1 MRSTLFRLCVPATVF
16 LLFLANSLPAQLH
29 IDKKYPTLLWEISGR
44 GLKKPSYLF
53 GTMHVSSKLVFHL
66 SDSFYLD
73 IKSADVVALELDPQL
88 WQDQLFRFENLQS
101 NLRYYT
107 QGAPND
113 VINEKTF
120 RLQRYEDR
128 LRSAISDEPTVI
140 NGLLYRT
147 FRSQADFEEDTYL
160 DLYIY
165 QTGRKLGKQA
175 TGVEN
180 YFQTERLIM
189 EAAQDMMKDR
199 RKKAP
204 DTDGESM
211 FEIERKTQEAY
222 RKGDLDLLDSLERL
236 MEPSESYME
245 KFLYRRNEIQAAS
258 IDSIVQR
265 HSLFVG
271 VGAAHLPG
279 KRGVIELLRK
289 KGYTLRP
296 VMMPDQDATRRDDI
310 DKIRVPVTFKT
321 YTSVDGSFSV
331 QLPGKLYRRTDGRT
345 AESWQYAD
353 MGNGAYY
360 MIGKVRTDAGFLGQ
374 REEVVLKKVDS
385 LLYENV
391 PGKILKKTPITRSG
405 YKGYDITART
415 RRGDIQRYNMLVT
428 PGEVWVFKM
437 SGNNNYV
444 EGPEAEEFFGSIR
457 IRPITPSGWVDFTP
471 ERGGFTI
478 RLPRI
483 PAQTRVAPE
492 TGGITR
498 WDYEAADSATG
509 DAYLLW
515 KATVQNYRFLEE
527 DTADLSLVEE
537 SFRGSDWIDKC
548 LSRRTGTFDGH
559 ACLDASYQQKDGS
572 FIRARFIL
580 HGPDYYVLAAHSRE
594 KNKPFSAFFNSLS
607 FVPYRYT
614 AYRNYVDSF
623 LHISVTTP
631 VVPDVDAGIRGII
644 ERGSSEEFLNS
655 LPDYNNYWPRPKT
668 ALFQDDSTGEAVFV
682 SVESFPKYY
691 YPRDT
696 ATFWSE
702 EAGEKRYRRDLVMG
716 VRETYRDGDLFGYRY
731 TLTDTNTTRRIHVWV
746 FLQGDHLF
754 RVVSLSDSLQPN
766 SDFFNRF
773 YASFRPLDQPA
784 RAPDPAAQA
793 SDQPARPSGHA
804 AQPSVFDSK
813 LDLFF
818 HDFYSGDSLVS
829 KKAREAIPNVYFGP
843 AGVPALLKAISTLP
857 YNGTDYFETKTRLIN
872 ELGYIS
878 DSAAIPAVVAGLR
891 DIYAAAGDTSTL
903 QNAVFKALAHQKTT
917 ESYRL
922 LGQLMTQDPPVF
934 DNNSD
939 YTYLFRDIDDSL
951 PLARTLF
958 PGLLQLASV
967 DDYKS
972 NIQSL
977 LADLVDSGYLHAAD
991 YEGYFSQIY
1000 FDAKIQWKKQEG
1012 KDEKRL
1018 QKKEE
1023 EGDDNADAD
1032 SDDNSN
1038 ELDDFAVLLLP
1049 FHGRNQTVPHFFDRL
1064 LKSRDPQLRMS
1075 TALLLLR
1082 NRLPVADSILVALAA
1097 DDATRSTL
1105 FQGLTDIGC
1114 EDAFPRQYRSQESI
1128 ARSLLVS
1135 GRGVDSFAAIVFIDK
1150 QPAQF
1155 KQSVGSVY
1163 FFKYKINKE
1172 DDWQIGISGIQP
1184 QNRRDIS
1191 TEPGLVVTTGKKLR
1205 SGVPVLQQFEEQW
1218 HRLLL
1223 SRRKSA
1229 AAFFQDNEYAVRQDE
1244 D

>member
-1 MRSTLFRLCVPATVF
+1 MRSTLFRRCVPATIF
-16 LLFLANSLPAQLH
+16 LLFLAPALPAQPH
-29 IDKKYPTLLWEISGR
+29 IEKRYPTLLWEITGN

-107 QGAPND
+107 QGAPGD
-113 VINEKTF
+113 LINEKTF
-120 RLQRYEDR
+120 RLPRYEDR
-128 LRSAISDEPTVI
+128 LKSAISDEPTVI

-189 EAAQDMMKDR
+189 EAAQDMMKDK
-199 RKKAP
+199 RKKSP

-236 MEPSESYME
+236 MEPSEAYME
-245 KFLYRRNEIQAAS
+245 KFLYRRNEIQASS

-296 VMMPDQDATRRDDI
+296 VMMPDQDAIRRDDI
-310 DKIRVPVTFKT
+310 DKIKVPVTFST
-321 YTSVDGSFSV
+321 FAAADGSFSV
-331 QLPGKLYRRTDGRT
+331 QLPGKLYRRSDNRSSD
-345 AESWQYAD
+345 SWQYAD

-360 MIGKVRTDAGFLGQ
+360 MIGRVRTDAGFLGQ
-374 REEVVLKKVDS
+374 REETVFRKVDS

-391 PGKILKKTPITRSG
+391 PGKILKKTPVTRNG
-405 YKGYDITART
+405 YKGFDITART
-415 RRGDIQRYNMLVT
+415 RRGDIQRYNILIT

-437 SGNNNYV
+437 SGTNNYV
-444 EGPEAEEFFGSIR
+444 EGPEAEAFFGSIR
-457 IRPITPSGWVDFTP
+457 IRPVTLPGWVDFTP
-471 ERGGFTI
+471 ARGGFSI
-478 RLPRI
+478 RMPRV
-483 PAQTRVAPE
+483 PAQNRTTPE
-492 TGGITR
+492 PEGVTR
-498 WDYEAADSATG
+498 WDYEATDSATG
-509 DAYLLW
+509 DGYLLW

-527 DTADLSLVEE
+527 DTADLALIEE
-537 SFRGSDWIDKC
+537 SFRGSDWIEKR
-548 LSRRTGTFDGH
+548 LSRRAGSYDGH
-559 ACLDASYQQKDGS
+559 ACIDASYQQKDGS
-572 FIRARFIL
+572 VIHARFIL

-594 KNKPFSAFFNSLS
+594 KNKPFSAWFNSLS

-614 AYRNYVDSF
+614 AFRHYVDSF

-696 ATFWSE
+696 STFWQE
-702 EAGEKRYRRDLVMG
+702 EAGEKRYKRDLVIG
-716 VRETYRDGDLFGYRY
+716 EKERWQDSGLSGYRY
-731 TLTDTNTTRRIHVWV
+731 TLTDTNTTRCIRVWV
-746 FLQGDHLF
+746 LLQGDRLF
-754 RVVSLSDSLQPN
+754 RVVSLTDSLQQN
-766 SDFFNRF
+766 SEFLARFFG
-773 YASFRPLDQPA
+773 SFRPLDH
-784 RAPDPAAQA
+784 
-793 SDQPARPSGHA
+793 SSN
-804 AQPSVFDSK
+804 PSVFDSK
-813 LDLFF
+813 LETFF
-818 HDFYSGDSLVS
+818 HDLNSEDSSLA
-829 KKAREAIPNVYFGP
+829 KKAKEAIPNVYFGS
-843 AGVPALLKAISTLP
+843 AGVPALLHAIRTLP

-872 ELGYIS
+872 ELGYIN
-878 DSAAIPAVVAGLR
+878 DSVATPTVVAGLR
-891 DIYAAAGDTSTL
+891 DIYQRSGDTSTF
-903 QNAVFKALAHQKTT
+903 QNAVFKALAHHRTT
-917 ESYRL
+917 EAYRL

-934 DNNSD
+934 DNNTD
-939 YTYLFRDIDDSL
+939 YNYLFRDIGDSL
-951 PLARTLF
+951 TLARTLF
-958 PGLLQLASV
+958 PGLLQLVTV

-977 LADLVDSGYLHAAD
+977 LADLVDSGYLKAND
-991 YEGYFSQIY
+991 YESYFSQIY
-1000 FDAKIQWKKQEG
+1000 FDAKIQWKKQQG

-1023 EGDDNADAD
+1023 EGDDGPDAEG
-1032 SDDNSN
+1032 DDNN
-1038 ELDDFAVLLLP
+1038 NGLDNYAVLLLP
-1049 FHGRNQTVPHFFDRL
+1049 FYGRNQAIPHFFDGL
-1064 LKSRDPQLRMS
+1064 LKSRDAQLRMNI
-1075 TALLLLR
+1075 ALLLLR
-1082 NRLPVADSILVALAA
+1082 HGMPVADSVLVVLAA
-1097 DDATRSTL
+1097 DDATRGPL
-1105 FQGLTDIGC
+1105 YQGLSDIGRV
-1114 EDAFPRQYRSQESI
+1114 ELFPRQYRTQESI

-1135 GRGVDSFAAIVFIDK
+1135 GHGVDSFAAIAFVDK

-1155 KQSVGSVY
+1155 KLRTGWVY

-1172 DDWQIGISGIQP
+1172 DDWQIGLCGIQP
-1184 QNRRDIS
+1184 QNRRDVN
-1191 TEPGLVVTTGKKLR
+1191 TEPGLVAATGKRLR
-1205 SGVPVLQQFEEQW
+1205 VGVPVLQQFEEQW

-1229 AAFFQDNEYAVRQDE
+1229 VAFFQDNEYAVRQEE

>member
-1 MRSTLFRLCVPATVF
+1 MRSTLFRRCVPATIF
-16 LLFLANSLPAQLH
+16 LLFLALSLPAQQH
-29 IDKKYPTLLWEISGR
+29 IEKRYPTLLWEITGH

-73 IKSADVVALELDPQL
+73 IRNADVVALELDPQL
-88 WQDQLFRFENLQS
+88 WQDQLFRFEKLQS

-107 QGAPND
+107 QGAPSD
-113 VINEKTF
+113 LINEKTF
-120 RLQRYEDR
+120 QLQRYEDR

-189 EAAQDMMKDR
+189 EAAQDMMKDK

-279 KRGVIELLRK
+279 NRGVIELLRK

-296 VMMPDQDATRRDDI
+296 VMMPDRDATRRDDI
-310 DKIRVPVTFKT
+310 DKIRVPVTFS
-321 YTSVDGSFSV
+321 TSSAPDGSFSV
-331 QLPGKLYRRTDGRT
+331 QLPGKLYRRIDGRLSD
-345 AESWQYAD
+345 SWQYAD

-360 MIGKVRTDAGFLGQ
+360 MIGRVRTNAGFLGQ
-374 REEVVLKKVDS
+374 REATVLRKVDS

-391 PGKILKKTPITRSG
+391 PGKILKRTPVTRNG
-405 YKGYDITART
+405 YNGYDITART
-415 RRGDIQRYNMLVT
+415 RRGDIQRYNILVT

-437 SGNNNYV
+437 SGTNNYV
-444 EGPEAEEFFGSIR
+444 EGPEAETFFNSIR
-457 IRPITPSGWVDFTP
+457 IHPVTMSGWADFTP
-471 ERGGFTI
+471 DRGGFTI
-478 RLPRI
+478 RMPRI
-483 PAQTRVAPE
+483 PAQNRTTPE
-492 TGGITR
+492 PEGITR
-498 WDYEAADSATG
+498 WDYEATDSTTG
-509 DAYLLW
+509 DGYLLW
-515 KATVQNYRFLEE
+515 KSTVQNYRFLEE
-527 DTADLSLVEE
+527 DTADLALMEE
-537 SFRGSDWIDKC
+537 SFRGSDWIDKR

-559 ACLDASYQQKDGS
+559 ACIDAGYQQKDGS
-572 FIRARFIL
+572 FIHARFIL
-580 HGPDYYVLAAHSRE
+580 HGPDYYILAVHSRE
-594 KNKPFSAFFNSLS
+594 KNKPFTGWFNSLT

-614 AYRNYVDSF
+614 AFRNYVDSF

-668 ALFQDDSTGEAVFV
+668 ALFQDDSTGEAIFV

-696 ATFWSE
+696 ATFWQE
-702 EAGEKRYRRDLVMG
+702 EAGEKRYRRDLVIA
-716 VRETYRDGDLFGYRY
+716 RKEPWHDGDLSGYRY
-731 TLTDTNTTRRIHVWV
+731 TLTDTNTTRCIHVWV
-746 FLQGDHLF
+746 FLQKDRIF
-754 RVVSLSDSLQPN
+754 RVVSLTDSLERN
-766 SDFFNRF
+766 SEFLRRF
-773 YASFRPLDQPA
+773 YASFRPLGNPTG
-784 RAPDPAAQA
+784 
-793 SDQPARPSGHA
+793 SG
-804 AQPSVFDSK
+804 VFDSK
-813 LDLFF
+813 LDIFF
-818 HDFYSGDSLVS
+818 HDFYSGDSSLA
-829 KKAREAIPNVYFGP
+829 KKARAAIPNVYFGP
-843 AGVPALLKAISTLP
+843 AGVPALLSAIRTLP

-872 ELGYIS
+872 ELGFIS
-878 DSAAIPAVVAGLR
+878 DSAATPSVVAGLR
-891 DIYAAAGDTSTL
+891 DVYQRVGDTSTF

-917 ESYRL
+917 EAYRL

-939 YTYLFRDIDDSL
+939 YNYLFKDIGDSL
-951 PLARTLF
+951 RLARTLF
-958 PGLLQLASV
+958 PGLLQLSTV
-967 DDYKS
+967 DDYKP

-977 LADLVDSGYLHAAD
+977 LADLVDSGYLKAAD

-1018 QKKEE
+1018 QKKDED
-1023 EGDDNADAD
+1023 GDDNADAE
-1032 SDDNSN
+1032 SDDNNN
-1038 ELDDFAVLLLP
+1038 ELDDYAILLLP
-1049 FHGRNQTVPHFFDRL
+1049 FYGRNPAIPHFFDRL
-1064 LKSRDPQLRMS
+1064 LQSRDAGLRMN

-1082 NRLPVADSILVALAA
+1082 NRMPVADSILVALAA
-1097 DDATRSTL
+1097 DDASRGPL
-1105 FQGLTDIGC
+1105 FQGLTDIGRQ
-1114 EDAFPRQYRSQESI
+1114 DIFPRQFRNQESI

-1135 GRGVDSFAAIVFIDK
+1135 GHGVDSFAAIAFVDK

-1155 KQSVGSVY
+1155 KQKTGSVY

-1172 DDWQIGISGIQP
+1172 DDWQIGLSGIQP
-1184 QNRRDIS
+1184 LGRRDIS
-1191 TEPGLVVTTGKKLR
+1191 TEPGLVVTTGKRLR
-1205 SGVPVLQQFEEQW
+1205 PGVPVLQQFEEQW
-1218 HRLLL
+1218 RRLLL
-1223 SRRKSA
+1223 ARRRSA
-1229 AAFFQDNEYAVRQDE
+1229 VAFFQDNEYAVRQDE

>member
-1 MRSTLFRLCVPATVF
+1 MRSTLFRRCVPATIF
-16 LLFLANSLPAQLH
+16 LLFLAFTLPAQQH
-29 IDKKYPTLLWEISGR
+29 FDKKYPALLWEITGN
-44 GLKKPSYLF
+44 GLQKPSYLF

-73 IKSADVVALELDPQL
+73 IKNADVVALELDPQL

-107 QGAPND
+107 QGAPSD
-113 VINEKTF
+113 LITEKTF
-120 RLQRYEDR
+120 QLMRYEDR
-128 LRSAISDEPTVI
+128 LKSAISDEPTVI

-189 EAAQDMMKDR
+189 EASQDMMKDK

-222 RKGDLDLLDSLERL
+222 RKGDLDMLDSLERL

-258 IDSIVQR
+258 IDSIVRR

-310 DKIRVPVTFKT
+310 DKIKVPVTFS
-321 YTSVDGSFSV
+321 TSSSADGSFSV
-331 QLPGKLYRRTDGRT
+331 QVPGKLYRRSDGRLSD
-345 AESWQYAD
+345 SWQYAD
-353 MGNGAYY
+353 MSNGAYY
-360 MIGKVRTDAGFLGQ
+360 MIGRVRTNAGFLGQ
-374 REEVVLKKVDS
+374 REETVLRKVDS

-391 PGKILKKTPITRSG
+391 PGKILKRTPVTRSG
-405 YKGYDITART
+405 YRGFDITART
-415 RRGDIQRYNMLVT
+415 RRGDIQRYNILVT
-428 PGEVWVFKM
+428 HGEVWVFKM
-437 SGNNNYV
+437 SGTNSYV
-444 EGPEAEEFFGSIR
+444 EGPEADAFFNSIR
-457 IRPITPSGWVDFTP
+457 IRPVTPSGWVDFTP
-471 ERGGFTI
+471 ARGGFTI
-478 RLPRI
+478 RMPRI
-483 PAQTRVAPE
+483 PAQSRTMPDPE
-492 TGGITR
+492 GIAR

-515 KATVQNYRFLEE
+515 KSTLQNYRFLEE
-527 DTADLSLVEE
+527 DTADLALMEE
-537 SFRGSDWIDKC
+537 SFRGSDWIDK
-548 LSRRTGTFDGH
+548 SIGRRTGTYEGH
-559 ACLDASYQQKDGS
+559 ACIDASYQQKDGS

-580 HGPDYYVLAAHSRE
+580 NGPDYYLLAAHSRE
-594 KNKPFSAFFNSLS
+594 KNKPFTAWFNSLA

-614 AYRNYVDSF
+614 AFRNYVDSF

-655 LPDYNNYWPRPKT
+655 LPDYSNYWPRPKT
-668 ALFQDDSTGEAVFV
+668 ALFQDDSTGEAIFV
-682 SVESFPKYY
+682 SVETFPKYY

-696 ATFWSE
+696 ATFWQE
-702 EAGEKRYRRDLVMG
+702 EAGEKRYKRDLVMG
-716 VRETYRDGDLFGYRY
+716 QKEPWREGDLTGYRY
-731 TLTDTNTTRRIHVWV
+731 TLTDTNTTRSIRVWV
-746 FLQGDHLF
+746 FLQGDRLF
-754 RVVSLSDSLQPN
+754 RIVSLTDSLRQN
-766 SDFFNRF
+766 SEFLTRF
-773 YASFRPLDQPA
+773 YASFRPLGNPSTAD
-784 RAPDPAAQA
+784 RGPAAA
-793 SDQPARPSGHA
+793 T
-804 AQPSVFDSK
+804 PSVFDSK
-813 LDLFF
+813 LNAFF
-818 HDFYSGDSLVS
+818 HDFYSSDSGVA
-829 KKAREAIPNVYFGP
+829 KKAKEAIPNVYFGP
-843 AGVPALLKAISTLP
+843 AGVSALLDAIRSLP
-857 YNGTDYFETKTRLIN
+857 YNGKDYFEIKTRLIN

-878 DSAAIPAVVAGLR
+878 DSAATPAVVAGLR
-891 DIYAAAGDTSTL
+891 DIYQRAGDTSTF

-917 ESYRL
+917 GAYRL
-922 LGQLMTQDPPVF
+922 LEQLMTQDPPVF
-934 DNNSD
+934 DNNPD
-939 YTYLFRDIDDSL
+939 YTYLFRDIGDSL
-951 PLARTLF
+951 TLARLLF
-958 PGLLQLASV
+958 PGLLQLATV

-972 NIQSL
+972 NVQSL
-977 LADLVDSGYLHAAD
+977 LADLVDSGYLNASD

-1023 EGDDNADAD
+1023 EGGDNADAE
-1032 SDDNSN
+1032 SDDNGN
-1038 ELDDFAVLLLP
+1038 ELDDYAVLLLP
-1049 FHGRNQTVPHFFDRL
+1049 FYGRNPTVPHFFDRL
-1064 LKSRDPQLRMS
+1064 LKSRDAELRMN

-1082 NRLPVADSILVALAA
+1082 HRMPVADSIVIALAA
-1097 DDATRSTL
+1097 DDATRGPL
-1105 FQGLTDIGC
+1105 YKGLSDIGRV
-1114 EDAFPRQYRSQESI
+1114 DLFPLQYRNQESI
-1128 ARSLLVS
+1128 ARSLLVA
-1135 GRGVDSFAAIVFIDK
+1135 GHGADSFAAIAFVDK

-1155 KQSVGSVY
+1155 KQKTGLVY

-1172 DDWQIGISGIQP
+1172 DEWQIGLSGIQP
-1184 QNRRDIS
+1184 QNRREIS
-1191 TEPGLVVTTGKKLR
+1191 TEPALVVTTGKRLR
-1205 SGVPVLQQFEEQW
+1205 PGVPILQQFEEQW
-1218 HRLLL
+1218 HRVLLA
-1223 SRRKSA
+1223 RRKSA
-1229 AAFFQDNEYAVRQDE
+1229 ASFFQNNEYAVRQEE